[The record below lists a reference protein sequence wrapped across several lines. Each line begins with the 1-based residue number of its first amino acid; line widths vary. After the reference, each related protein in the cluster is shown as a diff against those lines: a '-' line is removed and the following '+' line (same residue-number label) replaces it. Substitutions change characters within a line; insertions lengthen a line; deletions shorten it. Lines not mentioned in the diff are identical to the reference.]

1 MGFADKAPYLYIY
14 IKRGHLVD
22 EAASRLYVGYT
33 TSDYSSERISKILIA
48 AVAIGVPGP
57 KIAAA
62 PSR

>member
-1 MGFADKAPYLYIY
+1 MGCGTVRRQKKEAARDW
-14 IKRGHLVD
+14 
-22 EAASRLYVGYT
+22 AASRLLCMLTV
-33 TSDYSSERISKILIA
+33 SDYSSERISKILIA